1 MRKPS
6 QRCDFAAFFNVV
18 GISRTMAR
26 PARTLSQQTLVC
38 AGRTQNSTKSSLT
51 RFRSEE
57 ARFTLPRLTLKHSTI
72 WIRLSL
78 LFKWVIVVVK
88 IAKLSSTQ
96 SIRLAITGGKK
107 ANRTSVPAIDLE
119 SFHLRLDP
127 RLWRSGLKYPVPV
140 VHTNSPNP
148 SNLKKSTLG
157 SGLENMRFLC
167 ADSLGSNG
175 DGNENVKKQ

>member
-1 MRKPS
+1 MWFRG
-6 QRCDFAAFFNVV
+6 FFLCCRYIKDNGQACPYVIPPDTCLRWTNPKFDKIV
-18 GISRTMAR
+18 FDEVQIRR
-26 PARTLSQQTLVC
+26 R
-38 AGRTQNSTKSSLT
+38 
-51 RFRSEE
+51 
-57 ARFTLPRLTLKHSTI
+57 RFTLPRLTLKHSTI

-107 ANRTSVPAIDLE
+107 ANRTLVPAIDLE

-127 RLWRSGLKYPVPV
+127 SLWRSGLKYPVPAV
-140 VHTNSPNP
+140 VHTNSSNP

-157 SGLENMRFLC
+157 SGLEICGFVVLILWG
-167 ADSLGSNG
+167 A
-175 DGNENVKKQ
+175 